1 MRIRVTPLLVT
12 LAVCVLPRTAAAV
25 CLLNDYSV
33 RAEYDRSA
41 AVVTGHVIS
50 ERSVGESGGYYEGV
64 VYIVNV
70 DVVYHGNMSGRI
82 EIFSENSS
90 GRFPMQRHERYV
102 LFVYSETGRLM
113 VDNCGNSGPLPEKAD
128 VLRALKDI
136 ATPKRGGQNPNSPLH
151 ADAAFGRAGERDR

>member
-1 MRIRVTPLLVT
+1 MRIRATPLLVT

-70 DVVYHGNMSGRI
+70 DVVYHGKMSGRI
-82 EIFSENSS
+82 ELFSENTS
-90 GRFPMQRHERYV
+90 GRFPIPRPERYA
-102 LFVYSETGRLM
+102 LFAHPETRRSM
-113 VDNCGNSGPLPEKAD
+113 VD
-128 VLRALKDI
+128 
-136 ATPKRGGQNPNSPLH
+136 
-151 ADAAFGRAGERDR
+151 